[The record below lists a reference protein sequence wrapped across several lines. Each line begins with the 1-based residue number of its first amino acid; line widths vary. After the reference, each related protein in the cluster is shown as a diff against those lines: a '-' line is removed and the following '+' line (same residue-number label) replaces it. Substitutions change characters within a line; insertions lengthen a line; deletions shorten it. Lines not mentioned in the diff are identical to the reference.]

1 MIIQNQF
8 LSVNFKDFPG
18 VWYFMVLQGNAIYM
32 QDLKAWVVN
41 PDKKKVLKMNWKWR
55 KNNNETEFHRCDLIS
70 WARPMD
76 LCVDCQWGDSW
87 FPNSIDNLP

>member
-41 PDKKKVLKMNWKWR
+41 PDKKST
-55 KNNNETEFHRCDLIS
+55 KNELEMKKKTITK
-70 WARPMD
+70 
-76 LCVDCQWGDSW
+76 Q
-87 FPNSIDNLP
+87 NLTAVI